1 MTEATSMTGV
11 TNGMAGGA
19 FDINQGLAAC
29 IGPKDPSN
37 QKKYPKNSVSAKL
50 SEIARQFPKSNS

>member
-1 MTEATSMTGV
+1 MTGV

-37 QKKYPKNSVSAKL
+37 KKKYPKNSVSAKL